1 MKNRILMV
9 VALSFTMIGFA
20 QKNEIKAA
28 EKALKGG
35 DSAAA
40 KTSLEA
46 VSGMISGADEKIQ
59 AQYHFTRGKIYSD
72 LAKKGDNSAFEQAVE
87 SFQKVLD
94 IESKT
99 GKEKYTSDTKQYITS
114 LRADLINAAVSD
126 QNEKAYI
133 LAAEKLM
140 MAYRISPLDTSF
152 LYYAAN
158 NAMNGGE
165 YELALESFN
174 RLNDMNYDGST
185 ILYKAT
191 NVATNEIEQMD
202 KVQRDLMV
210 KSGSYKDPIDE
221 KTPSVK
227 GEIIVNQAKIYSQ
240 LGQDEKAI
248 EAFTIARER
257 NPNDI
262 NLLISEANLHF
273 KQGNKSMFKELMTR
287 GIEISPDNP
296 DLYYNLGTVE
306 LEEKNIDS
314 SRDAFKKAIELDSNY
329 TNAFMNLAYTYTE
342 EGNGLIEEMNSLG
355 NSRADIARYEE
366 LKQQKDDLFSQGAL
380 VLEDALKVNNENQAI
395 LTQLKNIYYS
405 LGDDENFM
413 RVKKLLG
420 E

>member
-1 MKNRILMV
+1 MV